1 MLLDYPRPPRRH
13 TFSGSPLTG
22 CSNCTEAGAS
32 CTYVEHAK
40 RRGPPPGYLETLEFK
55 VGRLEDLVRRVA
67 PSVDLVAEVGP
78 SVDRES
84 FDLPS
89 FKRQL
94 NELGIPFG
102 VQSGRTKAA
111 RVLAE
116 AEAVSDSQTPS
127 ASKRGR
133 KSKAAMQQQQ
143 EAAAA
148 AAMVDPALL
157 DEKPMDALKAM
168 QDDQERLARL
178 FASHVLDSNGALAV
192 TDASPAVTLADQEH
206 EMQQTP
212 AAETETPSS
221 DNPLMSQMSEVNLA
235 EGYRYHGKSSGVQ
248 LLRTVMDYKFASAE
262 DSAARQSMVASAHSS
277 RRPEYWSLPKW
288 EAEVSQGATEPL
300 DLSLWPEP
308 DLCEKLIDAY
318 FSTDN
323 LVLPLLSRTLLMR
336 DYHAGRWRT
345 DRLFAK
351 VCLMVFANAARFV
364 DDPRCYWYADDESK
378 AREAMLSN
386 PEVYRH
392 SAGWKWC
399 EMVIKMG
406 KSFLVVAVLED
417 LQVYVLL
424 AQFLMRSAVI
434 STVWA
439 ISGLGIKACQDIGIH
454 TKAAAGR
461 FATRAE
467 AELYKRAF
475 WCCVYLDRI
484 TSAAMGRTVTLQDEE

>member
-1 MLLDYPRPPRRH
+1 MPPFASPSL
-13 TFSGSPLTG
+13 TLGFGSAG
-22 CSNCTEAGAS
+22 CSNCKEAGAD

-55 VGRLEDLVRRVA
+55 VSKLEALIRREA
-67 PSVDLVAEVGP
+67 PSVDVTAECGP
-78 SVDRES
+78 SIDRDT
-84 FDLPS
+84 FDLPT
-89 FKRQL
+89 FKRTL

-116 AEAVSDSQTPS
+116 QEGGSGDNNTT
-127 ASKRGR
+127 SKRPR
-133 KSKAAMQQQQ
+133 KSRANQEQAATI
-143 EAAAA
+143 
-148 AAMVDPALL
+148 VDPSLL
-157 DEKPMDALKAM
+157 EEKPMDALKAM
-168 QDDQERLARL
+168 QEDQERLARL
-178 FASHVLDSNGALAV
+178 FASHVLDSNGALAM
-192 TDASPAVTLADQEH
+192 TDASPAVTLADQQNEQD
-206 EMQQTP
+206 MLQPQAP
-212 AAETETPSS
+212 ATEAPPE
-221 DNPLMSQMSEVNLA
+221 NPLMSQMSEVNLA

-323 LVLPLLSRTLLMR
+323 LVLPLLSRTILMR
-336 DYHAGRWRT
+336 DYNAGRWRT

-364 DDPRCYWYADDESK
+364 DDPRCYWYADDEPK